1 VEETSVTGVFAIDGP
16 QPARK
21 GIAAKAIRDIATF
34 IEFFI
39 EFSIISTS
47 AREDAAKLSFC
58 FQPIFTL
65 ASVIAAALERVY
77 ERAHES
83 VPRTALT
90 FVAS

>member
-1 VEETSVTGVFAIDGP
+1 MTGVVAIDGP

-34 IEFFI
+34 VEFFI
-39 EFSIISTS
+39 EFSVVSTS
-47 AREDAAKLSFC
+47 AREDAAKLSFR
-58 FQPIFTL
+58 FQPILTL
-65 ASVIAAALERVY
+65 ASIIAAALDKVY
-77 ERAHES
+77 ERARES